1 LVAAIGLHWEN
12 PKKTEE
18 VICMIVRNVNDQ
30 EVLETTYLAHSGA
43 IAQMILDR
51 RVLQEI
57 GFLAIAN
64 LAKGKTIE
72 SHRDPMEEI
81 YFVLSGE
88 GEMSVDEETRHVHPG
103 DATWIPAGSAH
114 SLTNSSEQDLLI
126 LVVAS
131 PNW

>member
-1 LVAAIGLHWEN
+1 V
-12 PKKTEE
+12 
-18 VICMIVRNVNDQ
+18 IVRNVNDR
-30 EVLETTYLAHSGA
+30 EVLETTYIAHGGA

-72 SHRDPMEEI
+72 SHTDPMEEI

-88 GEMSVDEETRHVHPG
+88 GEMSVDEETRHVRPG

-114 SLTNSSEQDLLI
+114 SLTNTSEQDLLI

-131 PNW
+131 SNW